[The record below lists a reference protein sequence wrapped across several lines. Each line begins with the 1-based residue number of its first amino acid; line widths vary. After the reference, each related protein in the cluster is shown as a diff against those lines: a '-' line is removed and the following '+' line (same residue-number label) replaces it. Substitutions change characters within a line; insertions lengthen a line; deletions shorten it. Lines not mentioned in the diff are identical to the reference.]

1 MTYLA
6 RALPAGLR
14 KRFVL
19 TDKAEDGVWDRLGII
34 PIRVPDGDY
43 CVLYACIRKL
53 AEYATRGVLDWQHL
67 ISELAR
73 KPPSEDDESIEL
85 LNEVFTDEIRTRFF
99 TDRARH
105 PAWIGWLD
113 ERGHLNTL
121 FRESGQLDGQHRQL
135 ARWLADGFALQ
146 EPEEL
151 WLLIGRHRMSVHPDL
166 WCELA
171 RSVGSPQ
178 NPPDK
183 DAAPRWI
190 SVLLTTAP
198 DVAGDFEL
206 QNLADRCIESQAW
219 DSLIDIFEIVT
230 AAGLRISRFPEELY
244 RDFEGQ
250 KAARVH
256 AELDAA
262 SDHYRYVAEHIW
274 ENGLKP
280 NLDVHAERL
289 LVVTVTN
296 LEAQHRTLCTWGSGS
311 RAWDPLSHGRHA
323 IGLQTHARPEIQDVV
338 IDAARDCL
346 AWFASNDPRAA
357 TRWCNRLASADAPTL
372 RRLAIHNMTSRPD
385 VTHDATIDWLLEHS
399 TLYDWCAC
407 EEVLYA
413 WCSAYPHAS
422 NERRTAV
429 VQTILAYRWPRS
441 EDEDHDRQTV
451 SYHFS
456 WLEWIVEAAPECSV
470 ANHALEDLRTKYPDF
485 NLRISPRLHH
495 PPEVVD
501 TRSPWKTQDLM
512 AQPPSEC
519 IDGLLTFE
527 RKDPLGPERA
537 EVLRVV
543 RDAASRDF
551 DWGMGIVDALVQRKT
566 WDSDLWAMV
575 LTILPANELDGDQ
588 CRRVLQV
595 LSRTELCRMQARLVA
610 SVLEAISRNDEANRI
625 ADATEHAD
633 SIAIALWRHLD
644 EADIPQECENYWMEA
659 TNRSAGI
666 LAEYWMNRFAYWRKQ
681 SDDSAG
687 RMDKCREVLSTIMS
701 DQTTSGKLGR
711 SVLACHCAVL
721 LAAEEEWTREHL
733 IPRLLD
739 DSNGDDYKA
748 IWHGFLCGSINTQVA
763 EVADEAFLRAVARI
777 DDVFSHGSI
786 REMFIRVY
794 MTMFAF
800 HADDPVGT
808 WIPRLFRHATED
820 DRHLFIREIEE
831 WLGNMNDAQRV
842 DLWERWIR
850 CYLGNRID
858 GIPDGLKPRESGE
871 MLRWLRFLHG
881 AFHEAVDLTIR
892 MPESAETHY
901 DVTLPLSRSELPEAC
916 SDDAAR
922 LLIYLGACEKYGG
935 WFMGKEL
942 ADRLLRSGLPQGLEV
957 RLKELVARQGWR

>member
-1 MTYLA
+1 MFAGAGVSMEAPACLPDFTELCREIAQGTGKAPQSGESQDRFLGRLRHGGVDVHELAKRALEKRCPKPTDLHRDLAGLFSSESTIRIVTTNFDLLFEQASEKRVAGSKPDVFRAPALPLGTAFNGIVHVHGALDRPMDMVLTDADFGRAYLTEGWARRFLVGLFQSFTVLFVGYSHSDIVMTYLA
-6 RALPAGLR
+6 RALAAGLR

-372 RRLAIHNMTSRPD
+372 RRLAIHNMTSRRD

-413 WCSAYPHAS
+413 WCSAYPHGS

-441 EDEDHDRQTV
+441 EDEDHDRQTL

-501 TRSPWKTQDLM
+501 TPSPWKTQDLM

-527 RKDPLGPERA
+527 RKDPPGAGAR
-537 EVLRVV
+537 RG
-543 RDAASRDF
+543 AS
-551 DWGMGIVDALVQRKT
+551 GC
-566 WDSDLWAMV
+566 S
-575 LTILPANELDGDQ
+575 
-588 CRRVLQV
+588 RRG
-595 LSRTELCRMQARLVA
+595 VA
-610 SVLEAISRNDEANRI
+610 
-625 ADATEHAD
+625 
-633 SIAIALWRHLD
+633 
-644 EADIPQECENYWMEA
+644 
-659 TNRSAGI
+659 
-666 LAEYWMNRFAYWRKQ
+666 
-681 SDDSAG
+681 
-687 RMDKCREVLSTIMS
+687 
-701 DQTTSGKLGR
+701 
-711 SVLACHCAVL
+711 
-721 LAAEEEWTREHL
+721 
-733 IPRLLD
+733 
-739 DSNGDDYKA
+739 
-748 IWHGFLCGSINTQVA
+748 
-763 EVADEAFLRAVARI
+763 
-777 DDVFSHGSI
+777 
-786 REMFIRVY
+786 
-794 MTMFAF
+794 
-800 HADDPVGT
+800 
-808 WIPRLFRHATED
+808 
-820 DRHLFIREIEE
+820 
-831 WLGNMNDAQRV
+831 
-842 DLWERWIR
+842 
-850 CYLGNRID
+850 
-858 GIPDGLKPRESGE
+858 GL
-871 MLRWLRFLHG
+871 
-881 AFHEAVDLTIR
+881 
-892 MPESAETHY
+892 
-901 DVTLPLSRSELPEAC
+901 
-916 SDDAAR
+916 
-922 LLIYLGACEKYGG
+922 
-935 WFMGKEL
+935 
-942 ADRLLRSGLPQGLEV
+942 
-957 RLKELVARQGWR
+957 